1 MTDHE
6 QVEVKFSKEE
16 QVCGKFTVISNK
28 QTDNQNKKE
37 GTEVQDDS
45 LETAATPIKSELH
58 QISISDLL

>member
-1 MTDHE
+1 MIDHE
-6 QVEVKFSKEE
+6 QVDVKFSKEE
-16 QVCGKFTVISNK
+16 QVCRKFSVISNK
-28 QTDNQNKKE
+28 QTDNQE

>member
-1 MTDHE
+1 M
-6 QVEVKFSKEE
+6 
-16 QVCGKFTVISNK
+16 CRKFTVIPNK

-58 QISISDLL
+58 QTSISDLL